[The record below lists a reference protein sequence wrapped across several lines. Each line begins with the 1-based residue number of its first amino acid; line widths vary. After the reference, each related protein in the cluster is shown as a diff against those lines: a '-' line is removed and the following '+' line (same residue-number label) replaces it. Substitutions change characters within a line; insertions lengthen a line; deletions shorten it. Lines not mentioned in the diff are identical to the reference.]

1 MKEIIIYC
9 SDIVNLNRT
18 MLDDIHDLRATTIP
32 FKVHMNHKI
41 IVALDTR
48 FIYTTPA
55 NIEQAQKG
63 RRNAKIVLEEKH
75 FIVKYL
81 ENSLNE
87 KFSEVNR

>member
-1 MKEIIIYC
+1 MKEIIINCYD
-9 SDIVNLNRT
+9 STGVEKTI
-18 MLDDIHDLRATTIP
+18 LDDIHDLRTTTIP
-32 FKVHMNHKI
+32 FKVNMSNRI
-41 IVALDTR
+41 IDALDTR

-87 KFSEVNR
+87 KFSEGNR